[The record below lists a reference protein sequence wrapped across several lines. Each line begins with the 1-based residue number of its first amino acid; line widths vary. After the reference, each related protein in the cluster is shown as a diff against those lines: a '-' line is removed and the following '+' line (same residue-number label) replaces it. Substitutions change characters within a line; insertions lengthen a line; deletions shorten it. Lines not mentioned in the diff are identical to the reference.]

1 MPGPFVRTILRTLA
15 EPFARHHMGS
25 SLCSRLLLCAS
36 IGLLCNVTSA
46 QDTPGI
52 SSSSKAFPTPTIEAP
67 EPPVVRGTRVRFG
80 VLQFESASSYRKDLD
95 NVQESLVKYL
105 QATTPQLT
113 IEAVPFHSSAE
124 LKEAI
129 RRHEVEFFLASS
141 GLYVEVQPY
150 GARDIGT
157 LVAPEMPDP
166 NQCVAGVMVVRSDR
180 NAPVKLED
188 LAGLRAVSTAPE
200 NFMTF
205 QTNMATIARAGFN
218 PETFFRSV
226 SFTSNDPEKVLE
238 DVIEG
243 RADVGL
249 LRACMPEALE
259 RRNPA
264 LVGKWQAVNLQ
275 SAPAGKRLG
284 CAYSTPLYPG
294 WTIAVANHT
303 PAAITRYLA
312 VALLRL
318 SPSDTPGGYTVSF
331 ATNYE
336 GVSEVFRLLLIGPYE
351 YLRHWTVQRVFETY
365 WPIFVLV
372 LEALLFWAWLSWR
385 LGRLVVRRTAAL
397 EASMHREREANEAAR
412 VAAEKLNQWER
423 VGMIGKLSSV
433 FAHEFVQPLTA
444 MRYHARSI
452 RKLLEKDPVN
462 KPLLLKCIDG
472 LSEQLTLAGNIIDR
486 VRSYAKGGA
495 KRNDRL
501 DLHALAEE
509 VVREMGQSKKILS
522 NVCVRIPKHK
532 VFVEGNAVELR
543 VLIMNL
549 LKNADEALR
558 SSGASSPITLE
569 ISEAESFVRLS
580 VENAGR
586 RLSENE
592 LERIQT
598 PLAST
603 KEGGLGLGLLLCK
616 SIAEVH
622 RARITFEAPEKG
634 GLVVTVEFR
643 SLPSHE
649 SVPPAP
655 LSNDADSIL
664 NKQS

>member
-1 MPGPFVRTILRTLA
+1 MPGPFVRTTLRTPA
-15 EPFARHHMGS
+15 EPFVRS
-25 SLCSRLLLCAS
+25 DICSRLRGRLLLCAS
-36 IGLLCNVTSA
+36 LALLCSATAA
-46 QDTPGI
+46 QDVSELP
-52 SSSSKAFPTPTIEAP
+52 SSAEAFPTPTIETP
-67 EPPVVRGTRVRFG
+67 EPPIARGTRVRFG
-80 VLQFESASSYRKDLD
+80 VLQFEGASSYRRNLD
-95 NVQESLVKYL
+95 NVQDSLVEYL
-105 QATTPQLT
+105 RATTPQLT
-113 IEAVPFHSSAE
+113 IDVVPFHSSAE

-141 GLYVEVQPY
+141 GLYVEMQPY

-157 LVAPEMPDP
+157 LVAPAMPDP

-180 NAPVKLED
+180 SAPVKIED

-205 QTNMATIARAGFN
+205 QTNMAAIARAGFN

-226 SFTSNDPEKVLE
+226 SFTGNDPAQVLE

-259 RRNPA
+259 QRNPA
-264 LVGKWQAVNLQ
+264 LAGKWQVVNPQ

-284 CAYSTPLYPG
+284 CVYSTPLYPG

-303 PAAITRYLA
+303 PAAITRHLA

-331 ATNYE
+331 ATDYE
-336 GVSEVFRLLLIGPYE
+336 RVSDVFRLLLIGPYE
-351 YLRHWTVQRVFETY
+351 HLRHWTVKRVLETY
-365 WPIFVLV
+365 WPLFVLL
-372 LEALLFWAWLSWR
+372 LEALAFWAWLSWR
-385 LGRLVVRRTAAL
+385 LERLVVRRTAAL
-397 EASMHREREANEAAR
+397 EASMRREREANEAAR
-412 VAAEKLNQWER
+412 ATAEKLNQWER

-472 LSEQLTLAGNIIDR
+472 LSEQLTLAGDIIDR

-495 KRNDRL
+495 KRDDRL

-522 NVCVRIPKHK
+522 SVFVKAPEHK

-558 SSGASSPITLE
+558 SSADRSPITLE
-569 ISEAESFVRLS
+569 ISETEACVRLS

-586 RLSENE
+586 RLTENE

-603 KEGGLGLGLLLCK
+603 KEEGLGLGLLLCK

-643 SLPSHE
+643 SRPSHE
-649 SVPPAP
+649 PAQP
-655 LSNDADSIL
+655 SPKANDADATL
-664 NKQS
+664 NKHP